1 MLMCICLFLER
12 KENPDGPR
20 HFYRDAKATKPQRRR
35 IQSYMK
41 PEYFKALPRSPTAM
55 LLYMEG
61 LFTRGVVKGRPR
73 GAWGLPILGTTTK
86 RSAFFNKHTIKVGK
100 LCYWRCLRTSM
111 ASVTPTGGV
120 LVSL

>member
-1 MLMCICLFLER
+1 MCICLFLER

-61 LFTRGVVKGRPR
+61 LFTRGGVKGRPR
-73 GAWGLPILGTTTK
+73 GAWGLSILGTTK
-86 RSAFFNKHTIKVGK
+86 RSAFSINTQSRFAKFVID
-100 LCYWRCLRTSM
+100 
-111 ASVTPTGGV
+111 GV
-120 LVSL
+120 LGPPCLA

>member
-1 MLMCICLFLER
+1 MCICLFLER

-55 LLYMEG
+55 LLYIEG
-61 LFTRGVVKGRPR
+61 LFTRGDVKGSMGPTFEGFSEVRDTGIEGPVT
-73 GAWGLPILGTTTK
+73 GLL
-86 RSAFFNKHTIKVGK
+86 
-100 LCYWRCLRTSM
+100 
-111 ASVTPTGGV
+111 
-120 LVSL
+120 